1 MVKFGIVLWWK
12 FIKFYGNLN
21 AGGGAVAE
29 PVTGMIDE
37 DLRCFGLC
45 TGNCK
50 EDCASKGFKNGF
62 CVQQGS
68 LNQCCCLWLIYIIP
82 VAIL

>member
-1 MVKFGIVLWWK
+1 MVSRFCHPFLFSVL
-12 FIKFYGNLN
+12 FVALVLTS
-21 AGGGAVAE
+21 GGEGAVAE

-50 EDCASKGFKNGF
+50 EDCASKGFKSGF

-68 LNQCCCLWLIYIIP
+68 LNQCCCL
-82 VAIL
+82 

>member
-1 MVKFGIVLWWK
+1 MASRFCHPFLFSVL
-12 FIKFYGNLN
+12 FVALVLTS
-21 AGGGAVAE
+21 GGGAVAE

-68 LNQCCCLWLIYIIP
+68 LNQCCCL
-82 VAIL
+82 